1 MRKLF
6 TSGLVAMI
14 AATSAIALGPSP
26 ASAGGTGS
34 STLSNPSLGDTAAGR
49 SDIARCS
56 PMTSRTFTGTI
67 TGADGLYPDVTIGFD
82 VKDSQGHNVDISDG
96 CRKYG
101 YSAIVQL
108 NHYIDGQ
115 GAAPGTEMFN
125 TPTKYIPRTS
135 QGAVTNTFT
144 LENLPAD
151 ADNVWIETY
160 SRAYTGSPCGRK
172 CAGALDNSKYGQIN
186 RRAVKLSTG
195 HVALTLPVTPA
206 YGGRTGSL
214 DLRLVGA
221 GSAGVTISKVYAWS
235 MAKDGKYIDQGWGI
249 GRPATNRKSATVPA
263 LGGGQ
268 KYVSWVYLSNG
279 QMKIIKYK
287 KVNPR
292 RTTIVKVNV

>member
-1 MRKLF
+1 MRTLF

-14 AATSAIALGPSP
+14 AAAGVVALGSSP

-34 STLSNPSLGDTAAGR
+34 STLSNPSLGDTASGR
-49 SDIARCS
+49 SDIPRCS
-56 PMTSRTFTGTI
+56 PMTTRSFTGTI

-82 VKDSQGHNVDISDG
+82 VKDKQGRNVDIADG

-115 GAAPGTEMFN
+115 GAAPGTMQYN
-125 TPTKYIPRTS
+125 TATKYIPRTS
-135 QGAVTNTFT
+135 QGLVSDTFT

-160 SRAYTGSPCGRK
+160 SRAYTGSPCGRR
-172 CAGALDNSKYGQIN
+172 CAGVLDNSKYGQIN

-195 HVALTLPVTPA
+195 HITLTLPLTPA
-206 YGGRTGSL
+206 FGGRTGQL

-221 GSAGVTISKVYAWS
+221 HSAGVTIDKVYAWS
-235 MAKDGKYIDQGWGI
+235 MAPDGKFKNQGWGI
-249 GRPATNRKSATVPA
+249 GRPSADRRSATVPA

-287 KVNPR
+287 KVNSLK
-292 RTTIVKVNV
+292 TTIVKVTV